1 MALSEKRQQ
10 EILSLIGQGSG
21 GVWLPGTGRKARARR
36 GEAASS
42 ETAPGACRL
51 LADLHQRRGTRLLRR
66 ELGAG
71 RPGEADPRLIENPHV
86 DAGTLLRLFWYSDPE
101 FFYESARSAAEVA
114 DAGERDIFLTLE
126 TIERKITHS
135 EYKTASIPFD
145 PRRHVTMAN
154 SGEELARPIPAVMYK
169 PITG

>member
-10 EILSLIGQGSG
+10 EILSLVGQGSG
-21 GVWLPGTGRKARARR
+21 GVWRPGTGRKVRARR

-42 ETAPGACRL
+42 GTAPGACRL

-101 FFYESARSAAEVA
+101 YYYSQYRS
-114 DAGERDIFLTLE
+114 TSE
-126 TIERKITHS
+126 TDDGT
-135 EYKTASIPFD
+135 
-145 PRRHVTMAN
+145 
-154 SGEELARPIPAVMYK
+154 
-169 PITG
+169 